1 VCHLDP
7 LFADGFASGDT
18 AGPVPEVE
26 RSKMLRRRDGVQR
39 LITAAWLGILAAVVA
54 VLSVPETREVF
65 KAWTASHPYAMGFAK
80 IALLGTMGELL
91 GARIVTGA
99 WRLGGIRIYQRLL
112 VWGFLGI
119 VFTVVFPLFSF
130 GVEGLL
136 AAGLVPGAGSALAA
150 ALWKSLFMNLIF
162 AFPMMVFH
170 RITDT
175 LIERGELFSVWPLLE
190 VWRAIDWRSMLHV
203 VGFACLWFWIPA
215 HTLTFTLPAEF
226 RVVSAALLAVVLG
239 GILGFAKK
247 RSVRAPGAA

>member
-1 VCHLDP
+1 
-7 LFADGFASGDT
+7 
-18 AGPVPEVE
+18 
-26 RSKMLRRRDGVQR
+26 MLGRKGCGMQR
-39 LITAAWLGILAAVVA
+39 LITMAWLGILAAVVA
-54 VLSVPETREVF
+54 VLSVPETREAF
-65 KAWTASHPYAMGFAK
+65 KALTAAHPYLMGFAK

-99 WRLGGIRIYQRLL
+99 WRLGGIRIHQRVL

-136 AAGLVPGAGSALAA
+136 SAGLVPGSGSALAA
-150 ALWKSLFMNLIF
+150 AFWKSFFMNLIF

-175 LIERGELFSVWPLLE
+175 LIERGELFSTWPLLT
-190 VWRAIDWRSMLHV
+190 VWQSIDWRSMLHV

-247 RSVRAPGAA
+247 RSAGAAGAA

>member
-1 VCHLDP
+1 MQRVITV
-7 LFADGFASGDT
+7 AW
-18 AGPVPEVE
+18 V
-26 RSKMLRRRDGVQR
+26 GV
-39 LITAAWLGILAAVVA
+39 LAAVVA
-54 VLSVPETREVF
+54 VLSVPDTREVF
-65 KAWTASHPYAMGFAK
+65 KALTAAHPYPMGFAK

-91 GARIVTGA
+91 GARIVTGR
-99 WRLGGIRIYQRLL
+99 WRLGGIRLHQRML

-136 AAGLVPGAGSALAA
+136 GAGLVPGEGSDLAA
-150 ALWKSLFMNLIF
+150 AFWKSLFMNLIF

-175 LIERGELFSVWPLLE
+175 LIERGRLFSVWPLLD
-190 VWRAIDWRSMLHV
+190 VWLAVDWRSMLHV

-226 RVVSAALLAVVLG
+226 RVMTAALLAVVLG

-247 RSVRAPGAA
+247 QSARSAR